1 MEKREDRL
9 AYVLLQCELL
19 VSRASNPKRQRRIPM
34 ESETPD
40 IQQLLVEIRDC
51 RNCEEDLP
59 CGPRPIVAAHQNSRI
74 LIIGQAPGVRVHT
87 SGVPWDDPSGQR
99 LREWMGIDSLVNDD
113 RTRLDVKYSSDP
125 SMLRTR
131 LPPFIIK

>member
-1 MEKREDRL
+1 
-9 AYVLLQCELL
+9 
-19 VSRASNPKRQRRIPM
+19 M